1 MGSKRSA
8 TEGMVSA
15 LSAAVLPACTSAASD
30 FADAA
35 SELRCASVICD
46 CIVQETASAG
56 NGVMQANAA
65 QAINTRIT
73 IGICEEFRTNGIG

>member
-1 MGSKRSA
+1 M
-8 TEGMVSA
+8 
-15 LSAAVLPACTSAASD
+15 
-30 FADAA
+30 
-35 SELRCASVICD
+35 
-46 CIVQETASAG
+46 VQETASAG